1 MVELSNERVDQ
12 ILHEETF
19 KTEELITILRG
30 IYIRYMRLFERYF
43 DDIDT
48 LNDEK
53 IAELNKFHEETKS
66 LIKYYYLDIPLDICA
81 ALFEFDK
88 QYSEKLLGSNWRRY
102 LFDSLKKYKS
112 DRGDKSKE
120 GLKADFENKILT
132 AFYETMDY
140 IFRDGFGTGSE
151 SAKEIKDGLADL
163 LFGEA

>member
-30 IYIRYMRLFERYF
+30 VYIRYMRLYERYF
-43 DDIDT
+43 DDIDA
-48 LNDEK
+48 LNDDK
-53 IAELNKFHEETKS
+53 IAEFNKYHEETKS
-66 LIKYYYLDIPLDICA
+66 LIKYYYMDIPLDICT

-112 DRGDKSKE
+112 DREDKSKE
-120 GLKADFENKILT
+120 GLKADFEEKILT
-132 AFYETMDY
+132 AFYATMDY
-140 IFRDGFGTGSE
+140 IFRDDFGTYSE
-151 SAKEIKDGLADL
+151 STKKVEDGLVDL

>member
-1 MVELSNERVDQ
+1 MVQLSNERVDQ

-30 IYIRYMRLFERYF
+30 VYIRYMRLYERYF
-43 DDIDT
+43 DDIDA
-48 LNDEK
+48 LNDDK
-53 IAELNKFHEETKS
+53 IAEFNKYHEETKS
-66 LIKYYYLDIPLDICA
+66 LIKYYYMDIPLDICT
-81 ALFEFDK
+81 ALSEFDK

-120 GLKADFENKILT
+120 GLKADFEEKILT

-140 IFRDGFGTGSE
+140 IFRDGFGTCSE
-151 SAKEIKDGLADL
+151 STKKFEDGLVDL

>member
-1 MVELSNERVDQ
+1 
-12 ILHEETF
+12 
-19 KTEELITILRG
+19 
-30 IYIRYMRLFERYF
+30 MRLYERYF
-43 DDIDT
+43 ADINA

-66 LIKYYYLDIPLDICA
+66 LIKYYYMDIPLDICA
-81 ALFEFDK
+81 ALIEFDK

-112 DRGDKSKE
+112 DREDKSKE
-120 GLKADFENKILT
+120 GLKADFEEKILT
-132 AFYETMDY
+132 AFYDTMDY

-151 SAKEIKDGLADL
+151 SAKEIKDGLAGL

>member
-12 ILHEETF
+12 ILHEESQ

-30 IYIRYMRLFERYF
+30 VYIRYMRLYERYF
-43 DDIDT
+43 DDIDA
-48 LNDEK
+48 LNDDK
-53 IAELNKFHEETKS
+53 IAEFNKYHEETKS
-66 LIKYYYLDIPLDICA
+66 LIKYYYMDIPLDICT

-120 GLKADFENKILT
+120 GLKADF
-132 AFYETMDY
+132 
-140 IFRDGFGTGSE
+140 
-151 SAKEIKDGLADL
+151 
-163 LFGEA
+163 

>member
-66 LIKYYYLDIPLDICA
+66 LIKYYYMDIPLDICTV
-81 ALFEFDK
+81 LFEFDK

-102 LFDSLKKYKS
+102 LFDSLKKYES

-120 GLKADFENKILT
+120 GLKADFENNILT
-132 AFYETMDY
+132 AFYEAMDY
-140 IFRDGFGTGSE
+140 IFRDGFGTYSE
-151 SAKEIKDGLADL
+151 STKKVEDGLVNL

>member
-19 KTEELITILRG
+19 KTEDLITILRG

-66 LIKYYYLDIPLDICA
+66 LIKYYYMDIPLDICT
-81 ALFEFDK
+81 ALSEFDK

-120 GLKADFENKILT
+120 GLKADFEEKILT

-140 IFRDGFGTGSE
+140 IFRDGFGTCSE
-151 SAKEIKDGLADL
+151 STKKFEDGLVDL

>member
-12 ILHEETF
+12 ILHEETH

-30 IYIRYMRLFERYF
+30 VYIRYMRLYERYF
-43 DDIDT
+43 DDIDA
-48 LNDEK
+48 LNDDK
-53 IAELNKFHEETKS
+53 IAEFNKYHEETKS
-66 LIKYYYLDIPLDICA
+66 LIKYYYMDIPLDICT
-81 ALFEFDK
+81 ALSEFDK

-120 GLKADFENKILT
+120 GLKADFEEKILT

-140 IFRDGFGTGSE
+140 IFRDGFGTCSE
-151 SAKEIKDGLADL
+151 STKKFEDGLVDL